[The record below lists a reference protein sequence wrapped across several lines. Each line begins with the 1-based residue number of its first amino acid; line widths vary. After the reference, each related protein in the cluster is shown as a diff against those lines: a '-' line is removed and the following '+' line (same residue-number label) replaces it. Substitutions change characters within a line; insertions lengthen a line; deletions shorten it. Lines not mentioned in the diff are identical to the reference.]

1 MQEISKKTATF
12 NYELK
17 LEDGTLYDTN
27 FGKEP
32 LTVELGEGKL
42 IKGFEQALL
51 EMKVGETKEIKVPS
65 ELGYGQPKSEYIQ
78 EVDRKLFNEEETEMI
93 EGTTVQ
99 GTNQNG
105 MKVTAKIV
113 SLTEDKVKL
122 DANPPLVGKDL
133 YFKIHLLDLN

>member
-1 MQEISKKTATF
+1 MEQISKKTATF

-17 LEDGTLYDTN
+17 LEDNTIYDSN

-32 LTVELGEGKL
+32 LTIELGEGNL

-51 EMKVGETKEIKVPS
+51 EMEVGETKEVIVPS
-65 ELGYGQPKSEYIQ
+65 ELGYGQSKSEYIQ
-78 EVDRKLFNEEETEMI
+78 EVDRKLFNEEDTLMI

-105 MKVTAKIV
+105 MKITAKII
-113 SLTEDKVKL
+113 SLTEDKVVL